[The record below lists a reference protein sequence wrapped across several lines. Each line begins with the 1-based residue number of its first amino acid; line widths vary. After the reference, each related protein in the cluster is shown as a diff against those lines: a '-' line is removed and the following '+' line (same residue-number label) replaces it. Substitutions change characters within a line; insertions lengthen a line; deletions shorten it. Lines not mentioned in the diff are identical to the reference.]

1 MESDT
6 AEKQGGSV
14 EGQQATRR
22 TFLSYVIVAIGG
34 FISTTLGIPLVGSA
48 VLPALRAREANWIP
62 VGPVADFPIGQP
74 KPANVSVTQRDGWI
88 EQTESKGV
96 WVVRNGENSFTVF
109 NGRCVHLGC
118 AFNWQEAQKE
128 FLCPC
133 HGGRYSIDG
142 KVIGGP
148 PPRPLDT
155 LEWRVEQGNLVVRY
169 QDFRLGVP
177 QKEVA

>member
-1 MESDT
+1 MQSET
-6 AEKQGGSV
+6 AEKQDGAA
-14 EGQQATRR
+14 EEQTTRR

-34 FISTTLGIPLVGSA
+34 FISTVLGIPLVGSA
-48 VLPALRAREANWIP
+48 VLPALRAREANWVP
-62 VGPVADFPIGQP
+62 VGSVADFPIGQP
-74 KPANVSVTQRDGWI
+74 KTATVTVTRRDGWV

-96 WVVRNGENSFTVF
+96 WVVRTGESSFTVF

-118 AFNWQEAQKE
+118 AFNWQAAQNE

-133 HGGRYSIDG
+133 HGGRYSLDG
-142 KVIGGP
+142 KVVGGP

-155 LEWRVEQGNLVVRY
+155 LEWRVEQGNLVVQY
-169 QDFRLGVP
+169 QDFRLGVS